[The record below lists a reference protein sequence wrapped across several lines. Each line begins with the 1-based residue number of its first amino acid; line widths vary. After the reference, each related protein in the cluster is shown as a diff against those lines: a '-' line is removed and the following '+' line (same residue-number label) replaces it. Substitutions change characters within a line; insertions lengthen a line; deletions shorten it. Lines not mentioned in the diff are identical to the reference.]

1 MRTVNFEKITV
12 ADSVKTLTESKY
24 LPSALGVGSG
34 DVVVSPA
41 VLITVEGGDI
51 RYRLDG
57 NDPTATDGHLLSNGD
72 VLKLQ
77 DYQDIQRFK
86 AIRVGSVSGV
96 LQVSYFD
103 KADL

>member
-1 MRTVNFEKITV
+1 MRAASFEKITV
-12 ADSVKTLTESKY
+12 ADTVKTLTSSKY
-24 LPSALGVGSG
+24 SSDVLQASSGSNSVGPS
-34 DVVVSPA
+34 
-41 VLITVEGGDI
+41 VLITAEGGDM

-57 NDPTATDGHLLSNGD
+57 NNPTTTDGHLLSNGD
-72 VLKLQ
+72 VLKLK
-77 DYQDIQRFK
+77 DYDDIQRFK